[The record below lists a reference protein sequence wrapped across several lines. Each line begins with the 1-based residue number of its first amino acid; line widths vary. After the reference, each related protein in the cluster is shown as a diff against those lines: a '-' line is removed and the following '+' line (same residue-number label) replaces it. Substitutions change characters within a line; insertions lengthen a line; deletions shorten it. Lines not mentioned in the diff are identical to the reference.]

1 LRASEPE
8 KFLFS
13 GKLPFFRPERA
24 VEILTVEVE
33 RLGGAPKEQ
42 AQAT

>member
-1 LRASEPE
+1 MI
-8 KFLFS
+8 S

-24 VEILTVEVE
+24 LKILTGEVE